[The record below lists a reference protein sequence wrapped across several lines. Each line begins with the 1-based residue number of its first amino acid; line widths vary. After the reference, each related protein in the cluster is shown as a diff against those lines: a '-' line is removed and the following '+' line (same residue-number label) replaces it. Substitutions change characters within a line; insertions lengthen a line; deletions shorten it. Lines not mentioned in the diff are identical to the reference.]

1 MEIITAASGNSY
13 IYEQRTGYISLV
25 PSSYMSKGTLS
36 SYYSDKIKYLTKFGL
51 ISNKSELEFKYKLLE
66 KKDIKNALI
75 NTHQI
80 IFEVTDKCNLN
91 CYYCGYG
98 HFYDNY
104 NARENQDMSFDSFK
118 TLYNYLKD
126 IWITSNNK
134 GCTYLRI
141 SFYGGEPLCNF
152 SFIKK
157 AVDYVKNN
165 PIKNKRIVYSMTTN
179 AVLLEQ
185 YMDFLVKNNF
195 EILIS
200 LDGNKYNDSYRVFKN
215 GNSSFDTVISNIDK
229 LYSSYPAYFIQNVKF
244 NSVLHNR
251 NSVKDANTFIFKRY
265 QKYPMTNEL
274 NVFGIAMS
282 KRDDFMKMFH
292 SKTKEFSLMT
302 TDEKKVYENQSP
314 FMHNSE
320 KWVFNT
326 CMKTYSTSLL
336 DVLSESYLTH
346 QTSNNIEIPTKTCIP
361 FSRKIFVT
369 VNGSLFPCER
379 IGNEFYF
386 GKIHDGQVEINFEG
400 ILNIYN
406 QLFTKYA
413 NICSKC
419 KAKDFCSVC
428 IVSDIKGY
436 EVCSQ
441 TKPRN
446 IKDFISFFE
455 TNPNILRNI
464 IKTISII

>member
-229 LYSSYPAYFIQNVKF
+229 LYSSYPA
-244 NSVLHNR
+244 
-251 NSVKDANTFIFKRY
+251 
-265 QKYPMTNEL
+265 
-274 NVFGIAMS
+274 
-282 KRDDFMKMFH
+282 
-292 SKTKEFSLMT
+292 
-302 TDEKKVYENQSP
+302 
-314 FMHNSE
+314 
-320 KWVFNT
+320 
-326 CMKTYSTSLL
+326 
-336 DVLSESYLTH
+336 
-346 QTSNNIEIPTKTCIP
+346 
-361 FSRKIFVT
+361 
-369 VNGSLFPCER
+369 
-379 IGNEFYF
+379 
-386 GKIHDGQVEINFEG
+386 
-400 ILNIYN
+400 IL
-406 QLFTKYA
+406 
-413 NICSKC
+413 C
-419 KAKDFCSVC
+419 
-428 IVSDIKGY
+428 
-436 EVCSQ
+436 
-441 TKPRN
+441 
-446 IKDFISFFE
+446 
-455 TNPNILRNI
+455 
-464 IKTISII
+464 

>member
-165 PIKNKRIVYSMTTN
+165 PIKNK
-179 AVLLEQ
+179 L
-185 YMDFLVKNNF
+185 
-195 EILIS
+195 
-200 LDGNKYNDSYRVFKN
+200 
-215 GNSSFDTVISNIDK
+215 
-229 LYSSYPAYFIQNVKF
+229 
-244 NSVLHNR
+244 
-251 NSVKDANTFIFKRY
+251 
-265 QKYPMTNEL
+265 
-274 NVFGIAMS
+274 
-282 KRDDFMKMFH
+282 
-292 SKTKEFSLMT
+292 
-302 TDEKKVYENQSP
+302 
-314 FMHNSE
+314 
-320 KWVFNT
+320 
-326 CMKTYSTSLL
+326 
-336 DVLSESYLTH
+336 
-346 QTSNNIEIPTKTCIP
+346 
-361 FSRKIFVT
+361 
-369 VNGSLFPCER
+369 
-379 IGNEFYF
+379 
-386 GKIHDGQVEINFEG
+386 
-400 ILNIYN
+400 
-406 QLFTKYA
+406 
-413 NICSKC
+413 
-419 KAKDFCSVC
+419 
-428 IVSDIKGY
+428 
-436 EVCSQ
+436 
-441 TKPRN
+441 
-446 IKDFISFFE
+446 
-455 TNPNILRNI
+455 
-464 IKTISII
+464 

>member
-229 LYSSYPAYFIQNVKF
+229 LYSSCLFY
-244 NSVLHNR
+244 
-251 NSVKDANTFIFKRY
+251 TKR
-265 QKYPMTNEL
+265 
-274 NVFGIAMS
+274 
-282 KRDDFMKMFH
+282 
-292 SKTKEFSLMT
+292 
-302 TDEKKVYENQSP
+302 
-314 FMHNSE
+314 
-320 KWVFNT
+320 
-326 CMKTYSTSLL
+326 
-336 DVLSESYLTH
+336 
-346 QTSNNIEIPTKTCIP
+346 
-361 FSRKIFVT
+361 
-369 VNGSLFPCER
+369 
-379 IGNEFYF
+379 
-386 GKIHDGQVEINFEG
+386 
-400 ILNIYN
+400 
-406 QLFTKYA
+406 
-413 NICSKC
+413 
-419 KAKDFCSVC
+419 
-428 IVSDIKGY
+428 
-436 EVCSQ
+436 
-441 TKPRN
+441 
-446 IKDFISFFE
+446 
-455 TNPNILRNI
+455 
-464 IKTISII
+464 